1 MPTGRPQITVARVYD
16 PPTGVGIRVLVDRI
30 WPRGLRKEDAH
41 LDEWCK
47 DVAPSTE
54 LRRWY
59 GHDPERFEEF
69 SRRYRAEL
77 RQPAPAAA
85 VEHLREVVQSRPV
98 ILLTATKRVDM
109 SQAAVLATVLRETAQ

>member
-1 MPTGRPQITVARVYD
+1 MPTGQPQITVARVYE
-16 PPTGVGIRVLVDRI
+16 PPAGGGIRVLVDRI

-41 LDEWCK
+41 LDEWPK

-59 GHDPERFEEF
+59 GHDPARFEEF

-77 RQPAPAAA
+77 RQPVRAAA
-85 VEHLREVVQSRPV
+85 VEHLREVAQSRPV
-98 ILLTATKRVDM
+98 ILLTATKRVDI
-109 SQAAVLATVLRETAQ
+109 SQAAVLADVLREPAQ